1 MKGKNK
7 PQTKSQVKSQ
17 RQLQVG
23 EQIKRIIASIFLQ
36 EDIFVIKGAQVTIA
50 RADVSPDMKNV
61 RIIINI
67 FGEVDKKKMTKE
79 LNAASAFFRA
89 RLAKQITMRVTPEI
103 IFILDDAGADAQKTL
118 AILEE
123 EAKKF
128 NH

>member
-1 MKGKNK
+1 MTGKN
-7 PQTKSQVKSQ
+7 KSQVKSQ

-23 EQIKRIIASIFLQ
+23 EQIKRIVANIFLQ
-36 EDIFVIKGAQVTIA
+36 EDIFVIKDAQITIA
-50 RADVSPDMKNV
+50 RADISPDMKNV

-79 LNAASAFFRA
+79 LNAASGFFRG
-89 RLAKQITMRVTPEI
+89 RLAKQITMRTTPEI
-103 IFILDDAGADAQKTL
+103 VFILDDTGADAKKTL

-128 NH
+128 NQ

>member
-7 PQTKSQVKSQ
+7 LQTKSQGKSQ

-23 EQIKRIIASIFLQ
+23 EQIKRIVASIFLQ

-50 RADVSPDMKNV
+50 RADVSPDMKNA
-61 RIIINI
+61 RIVINI
-67 FGEVDKKKMTKE
+67 FGEVDKKKMTKA

-89 RLAKQITMRVTPEI
+89 RLAKQITMRITPEI
-103 IFILDDAGADAQKTL
+103 IFVLDDAGTDAQKTL
-118 AILEE
+118 AILEQ

-128 NH
+128 NQ